1 MLNSSLTNGI
11 YGEFFRDNAPV
22 GGSFLMKTR
31 FSNQQ
36 VVQFPPRGRAGMM
49 LVEVMIALGIT
60 GLMMGGIITGYM
72 YCTTSAVKAELAQ
85 AANAKAMQRIEETRS
100 AQWNTSS
107 SLAVDQLIPANFTN
121 EVVTLDMPG
130 TNAVGTS
137 ATIQTTIATIA
148 PTPFSP
154 PMRTIHVDCIWQFRG
169 AEWVTNSIETIRSA
183 DQ

>member
-1 MLNSSLTNGI
+1 
-11 YGEFFRDNAPV
+11 
-22 GGSFLMKTR
+22 MKIR
-31 FSNQQ
+31 FSNQK
-36 VVQFPPRGRAGMM
+36 VVQFPPRGRAGMT
-49 LVEVMIALGIT
+49 LVEVMIALAII
-60 GLMMGGIITGYM
+60 GLTVEGIITGYI
-72 YCTTSAVKAELAQ
+72 YCTTSATKAELAQ

-107 SLAVDQLIPANFTN
+107 SLAVDQLVATNFPD
-121 EVVTLDMPG
+121 ESITLNMPG

-137 ATIQTTIATIA
+137 ATIKTTIATIS

-169 AEWVTNSIETIRSA
+169 AEWVTNSIETIRAA